1 MFHVE
6 FYLCFRYPNL
16 KSVRE
21 LVYKRGYGKVGN
33 QRIPLTDNAL
43 IEKHLGRFLVILG
56 KSILLLLKL
65 LSLINKFTPGFQI
78 LHSATIFLLWQKKK
92 YMYDNFNLKWALTLT
107 Y

>member
-1 MFHVE
+1 MFHVV
-6 FYLCFRYPNL
+6 FYLCLRYPNL

-43 IEKHLGRFLVILG
+43 IEKHLGRFLVFLG
-56 KSILLLLKL
+56 ESTLLP
-65 LSLINKFTPGFQI
+65 LSNHTFFMT
-78 LHSATIFLLWQKKK
+78 KKK
-92 YMYDNFNLKWALTLT
+92 YYTINLTWALTLT

>member
-1 MFHVE
+1 MFHVV
-6 FYLCFRYPNL
+6 FYLCLRYPNL

-43 IEKHLGRFLVILG
+43 IEKHLGRFLVFLG
-56 KSILLLLKL
+56 ESTLLPLKTL
-65 LSLINKFTPGFQI
+65 PLIYLWFSSFSNHTFFMTNKKNYT
-78 LHSATIFLLWQKKK
+78 
-92 YMYDNFNLKWALTLT
+92 FNLTWALTLT

>member
-1 MFHVE
+1 MFHVV

-43 IEKHLGRFLVILG
+43 IEKHLGRFLVFLG
-56 KSILLLLKL
+56 ESTMNHYVTCNCINVLFSFQTDKSNVFRNLRV
-65 LSLINKFTPGFQI
+65 INYLNEVAI
-78 LHSATIFLLWQKKK
+78 A
-92 YMYDNFNLKWALTLT
+92 
-107 Y
+107 

>member
-1 MFHVE
+1 MFHVV

-56 KSILLLLKL
+56 EKYS
-65 LSLINKFTPGFQI
+65 FTFEVI
-78 LHSATIFLLWQKKK
+78 VLNYLWFPDSSFSNHTFFHDQKKRN
-92 YMYDNFNLKWALTLT
+92 MMLLI
-107 Y
+107 

>member
-56 KSILLLLKL
+56 ESILLLLKL
-65 LSLINKFTPGFQI
+65 LSLINLLLVFRFFIQQPYFFYGKKRNTCMII
-78 LHSATIFLLWQKKK
+78 LI
-92 YMYDNFNLKWALTLT
+92 
-107 Y
+107 